1 MIYKIFTVFDSKV
14 GAYLQPFF
22 MRSRGEAIRA
32 YTDLCNDGKSEFTK
46 YPEDYTLFELGE
58 FSDMDAKFHM
68 YDAPHSLGVA
78 LEFKKVS

>member
-1 MIYKIFTVFDSKV
+1 MIVKVFTVFDSKV

-32 YTDLCNDGKSEFTK
+32 YTDMCNDGKSEFNK

-58 FSDMDAKFHM
+58 YSDENAKFHM
-68 YDAPHSLGVA
+68 YDAPHSLGVGS
-78 LEFKKVS
+78 EFKRVV